1 MRDLFS
7 NIFTNLSIEIVDD
20 KPKTKSNV
28 GDDVNVPDFNNVVYD
43 THISNLVNGYRVH
56 ATKLMV
62 LDEVSVTYAYNHLMK
77 HEGRVNNPNYVRI
90 IEIQKDDAPLFEVN
104 LYRTISG
111 VSIAVSNNGGV
122 VVKRYRL
129 SLEQILEMYRL
140 ILNEPEL
147 FYETTRFGSALCL
160 YVHNLNLAGNDC
172 I

>member
-111 VSIAVSNNGGV
+111 VSIAVANNGGV

-129 SLEQILEMYRL
+129 SLEQIL
-140 ILNEPEL
+140 
-147 FYETTRFGSALCL
+147 
-160 YVHNLNLAGNDC
+160 
-172 I
+172 